1 MDICFRDSCLSLQ
14 RSQKNFCSA
23 SSLSALVNRSK
34 HLIRVDTLEFTPA
47 KLLSPLRTWGFV
59 FAAPKELL
67 SPTSK
72 SKEMSIQGSKVVD
85 VNPQLVQV
93 TSDLRIPE
101 KTLWAMQ
108 QSPWPIMGTNYTVR
122 MEHYQLLFLLKK

>member
-1 MDICFRDSCLSLQ
+1 VF
-14 RSQKNFCSA
+14 
-23 SSLSALVNRSK
+23 V
-34 HLIRVDTLEFTPA
+34 TPRQ
-47 KLLSPLRTWGFV
+47 LLYP
-59 FAAPKELL
+59 A
-67 SPTSK
+67 SK

-108 QSPWPIMGTNYTVR
+108 QSPWPIMTTKCR
-122 MEHYQLLFLLKK
+122 C